1 MKEVQ
6 FLNNNSDKWK
16 KFESQ
21 LSRKSDPKS
30 DENSDTFIEI
40 LDDLS
45 YAKTYFPKGK
55 THHYLNSIS
64 ARVQQKIYKNN
75 KETWKGIVE
84 FWKRDLPLIYS
95 SVQKEL
101 LISLLI
107 MVFGVGIGFISSLND
122 DTFVR
127 LILGDGYVN
136 MTENFIEDGNPM
148 AVYEKS
154 RQSDMFFGI
163 TFNNIMVSFYAF
175 ILGIFFSLG
184 TAYIIFSNAIMLGS
198 FHAFFYQKGMF
209 WETFLTI
216 WIHGSLEISAIVIA
230 GAAGFVLSRSFMFPG
245 TYSRKEAFVSG
256 GKKGIRMISGL
267 IPIFIMAGFLE
278 SFVTRYHE
286 MSIIIKLI
294 IIISSLSYIAWFFVI
309 NPRKVRARIDIQE
322 IIETNNLI

>member
-6 FLNNNSDKWK
+6 FLNINSEKWK
-16 KFESQ
+16 KFEFQ
-21 LSRKSDPKS
+21 LARKSDPKS
-30 DENSDTFIEI
+30 DENAETFIEI

-45 YAKTYFPKGK
+45 YAKTYYPKGK
-55 THHYLNSIS
+55 THQYLNSIS

-75 KETWKGIVE
+75 RETWKGIVE

-95 SVQKEL
+95 TVQKEL
-101 LISLLI
+101 LISVII
-107 MVFGVGIGFISSLND
+107 MIFGVAIGFVSSLND

-136 MTENFIEDGNPM
+136 MTEKFIEEGNPM
-148 AVYEKS
+148 AVYEQS
-154 RQSDMFFGI
+154 RQTDMFFGI

-175 ILGIFFSLG
+175 MLGIFFSIG

-256 GKKGIRMISGL
+256 GKKGIRMIAGL
-267 IPIFIMAGFLE
+267 IPIFMMAGFLE
-278 SFVTRYHE
+278 SFVTRYHD

-294 IIISSLSYIAWFFVI
+294 IIISSFSYVAWFFVI
-309 NPRKVRARIDIQE
+309 NPRKVRARFDNQE
-322 IIETNNLI
+322 VKEI

>member
-6 FLNNNSDKWK
+6 FLNNNSEKWK

-21 LSRKSDPKS
+21 LSGKSDPKS
-30 DENSDTFIEI
+30 DENADTFIEI

-45 YAKTYFPKGK
+45 YAKTYYPKGK
-55 THHYLNSIS
+55 TYHYLNSIS
-64 ARVQQKIYKNN
+64 AKVQQKIYKNN
-75 KETWKGIVE
+75 KETWRGIVE

-95 SVQKEL
+95 STQKEL

-107 MVFGVGIGFISSLND
+107 MVFGVSIGFISSLND

-136 MTENFIEDGNPM
+136 MTEKFIEDGTPM
-148 AVYEKS
+148 AIYEKS

-175 ILGIFFSLG
+175 ILGIFFSIG
-184 TAYIIFSNAIMLGS
+184 TVYVIFKNAIMLGS

-256 GKKGIRMISGL
+256 GKKGIRMIAGL

-286 MSIIIKLI
+286 MNILIKLVIIIG
-294 IIISSLSYIAWFFVI
+294 SLSYIAWFFVI
-309 NPRKVRARIDIQE
+309 NPRKVRASIDNQD
-322 IIETNNLI
+322 II

>member
-6 FLNNNSDKWK
+6 FLNNNSEKWK

-21 LSRKSDPKS
+21 LAGKSDPKS

-45 YAKTYFPKGK
+45 YAKTYYPKGK
-55 THHYLNSIS
+55 TYKYLNSIS

-75 KETWKGIVE
+75 KETWRGIVE

-101 LISLLI
+101 LISFLI
-107 MVFGVGIGFISSLND
+107 MIFGIGIGFVSTLND

-136 MTENFIEDGNPM
+136 MTEKFIEDGTPM

-175 ILGIFFSLG
+175 MLGIFFSIG
-184 TAYIIFSNAIMLGS
+184 TVYVIFSNAIMLGS

-256 GKKGIRMISGL
+256 GKKGIRMIAGL

-294 IIISSLSYIAWFFVI
+294 IIICSLSYIAWFFVI
-309 NPRKVRARIDIQE
+309 NPRKVRASIHNQE
-322 IIETNNLI
+322 IIET

>member
-6 FLNNNSDKWK
+6 FLNNNSEKWK

-21 LSRKSDPKS
+21 LSQKSNPRS

-45 YAKTYFPKGK
+45 YAKTYYPKGK
-55 THHYLNSIS
+55 THQYLNSIS
-64 ARVQQKIYKNN
+64 ASVQQKIYKNN
-75 KETWKGIVE
+75 KETWQGIVD

-95 SVQKEL
+95 TVQKEL
-101 LISLLI
+101 LVSLLI
-107 MVFGVGIGFISSLND
+107 MLLGVAIGFLSAAND

-136 MTENFIEDGNPM
+136 MTESNIEQGNPM
-148 AVYEKS
+148 AVYQKS

-163 TFNNIMVSFYAF
+163 TFNNIVVSFYAF
-175 ILGIFFSLG
+175 VLGIFFSIG
-184 TAYIIFSNAIMLGS
+184 TAYVIFTNAIMLGS

-245 TYSRKEAFVSG
+245 TYSRKDAFLAG

-267 IPIFIMAGFLE
+267 IPIFITAGFLE

-286 MSIIIKLI
+286 MNILIKLI
-294 IIISSLSYIAWFFVI
+294 IITGSLSYVLWFFVI
-309 NPRKVRARIDIQE
+309 NPRKVKAKFDNE
-322 IIETNNLI
+322 KLNELI

>member
-6 FLNNNSDKWK
+6 FLNNNSKKWK
-16 KFESQ
+16 NFESQ
-21 LSRKSDPKS
+21 FAKKSDPNS
-30 DENSDTFIEI
+30 DEKANTFVEI

-45 YAKTYFPKGK
+45 YAKTYYPKGK
-55 THHYLNSIS
+55 THKYLNSIS

-75 KETWKGIVE
+75 KETWKGIVK
-84 FWKRDLPLIYS
+84 FWNHDLPLIYS

-101 LISLLI
+101 LISVLI
-107 MVFGVGIGFISSLND
+107 MIFGVGIGFISSQND

-136 MTENFIEDGNPM
+136 MTEGYIEDGNPM

-154 RQSDMFFGI
+154 RQSDMFFSI

-175 ILGIFFSLG
+175 ILGVFFSIG
-184 TAYIIFSNAIMLGS
+184 TAYIIFSNAIMLGA
-198 FHAFFYQKGMF
+198 FHGFFFQKGMF

-256 GKKGIRMISGL
+256 GKKGIRMIAGL
-267 IPIFIMAGFLE
+267 IPLFIGAGFLE

-286 MSIIIKLI
+286 MNIIIKLI
-294 IIISSLSYIAWFFVI
+294 IIVSSLSFIAWFFVLK
-309 NPRKVRARIDIQE
+309 PRKLRKGMDEQDVLDSL
-322 IIETNNLI
+322 T